1 MTGKLKPSENLTAW
15 LRRVTLPF
23 VDRVAQAAVKLGI
36 GPDALTIFGLIISGA
51 AGVLAAQGRF
61 VAAAIVYLLGVPFD
75 GLDGAVARAGGRV
88 TRFGA
93 LLDSTLDRYG
103 EACILTGLGYHFA
116 MSGQYTAVILAFAS
130 LMGSVMVSYTRA
142 RSEGL
147 GVDNKVGLLTRVER
161 FIITVLALL
170 TGYVLIGLW
179 VLAILTHFTV
189 GQRMWHVYRVTRSDR
204 GQPE

>member
-1 MTGKLKPSENLTAW
+1 MTEKPKPSENLTAW
-15 LRRVTLPF
+15 LRRVTLPL
-23 VDRVAQAAVKLGI
+23 VDRIAQAAVKLGI
-36 GPDALTIFGLIISGA
+36 GPDALTILCLIISGA

-61 VAAAIVYLLGVPFD
+61 VAAGLMYLLGVPFD
-75 GLDGAVARAGGRV
+75 GLDGAVARASGRV

-116 MSGQYTAVILAFAS
+116 VNGQYTAVVLAFAS

-147 GVDNKVGLLTRVER
+147 GIDNKVGLLTRVER
-161 FIITVLALL
+161 FVITVLALL
-170 TGYVLIGLW
+170 TSYVLIGLW
-179 VLAILTHFTV
+179 VLAILTQFTV
-189 GQRMWHVYRVTRSDR
+189 GQRMWHVYKVTRSDR
-204 GQPE
+204 RPPE